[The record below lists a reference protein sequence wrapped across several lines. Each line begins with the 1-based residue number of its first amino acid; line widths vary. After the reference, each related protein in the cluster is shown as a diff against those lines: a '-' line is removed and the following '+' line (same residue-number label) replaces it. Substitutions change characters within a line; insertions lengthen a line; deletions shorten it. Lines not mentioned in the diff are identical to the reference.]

1 MVRSCKQMWSSGLG
15 GRSADPVG
23 GSGEQDAFEEAAKHG
38 DGGDISVVR
47 MADGGIVEAL
57 LGNGST

>member
-1 MVRSCKQMWSSGLG
+1 MWSSGLG